1 MADVSIACDP
11 AALTP
16 EQRRRYSAL
25 SAQLARAVQEVRE
38 LPDGYALRYATD
50 DATWMLAAEFVS
62 LERRCCPFFVF
73 TLILD
78 QHRHVWLQLTG
89 PQGVKAF
96 LTTELAGLTTTPTH
110 GATV

>member
-11 AALTP
+11 AALTTA
-16 EQRRRYSAL
+16 QRRRYSAL
-25 SAQLARAVQEVRE
+25 SQQLARAVLEVRE

-50 DATWMLAAEFVS
+50 EALWMLAAEFVH

-89 PQGVKAF
+89 QEGVKAF
-96 LTTELAGLTTTPTH
+96 LTTELTGMTTRPIH